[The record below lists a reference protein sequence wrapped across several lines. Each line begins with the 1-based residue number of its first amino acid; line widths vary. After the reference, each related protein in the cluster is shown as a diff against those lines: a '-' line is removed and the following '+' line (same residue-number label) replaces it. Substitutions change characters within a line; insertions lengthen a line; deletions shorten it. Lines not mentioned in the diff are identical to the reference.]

1 MTQEQMER
9 AINFVVQHHAQF
21 AVDIQ
26 QLKEAQAVTE
36 QQTQQLQKQLQQLM
50 KAQAESQTANDARF
64 AQMMKAQAEAQAAG
78 NIRFAEL
85 EQLIKKQAEAQANA
99 HADNDRRLAETTSAL
114 FSLTTLAGR
123 SVEDYARIEKKM
135 LEAEERQW
143 AAINETNARMKD
155 LILTVERYIHSRN

>member
-85 EQLIKKQAEAQANA
+85 EQLIKKQAETQS
-99 HADNDRRLAETTSAL
+99 ETTSAL
-114 FSLTTLAGR
+114 LSLTTLAGR
-123 SVEDYARIEKKM
+123 SVEDYARIEKKT
-135 LEAEERQW
+135 LETEERRW
-143 AAINETNARMKD
+143 DVVNETNARLKD